1 MTFRPAAL
9 LLVLFHF
16 TPAVA
21 TTASAQQQEGLARA
35 EMLAESCSG
44 CHRKVTSDDTN
55 AAGEAVFPQIYGRPA
70 AEIRD
75 AMLAFRTDERAATV
89 MNRIAKGYSPAEI
102 DILSTYLAEQPAM
115 GADGAGE

>member
-9 LLVLFHF
+9 LLVLLYL
-16 TPAVA
+16 TPAVV
-21 TTASAQQQEGLARA
+21 TTAAAQQQEALASA

-55 AAGEAVFPQIYGRPA
+55 AVGEAVFPQIYGRPA

-75 AMLAFRTDERAATV
+75 AMLAYRADKRTGTI
-89 MNRIAKGYSPAEI
+89 MNRLAKGYSPAEI
-102 DILSTYLAEQPAM
+102 DVLAAYLSEQRAM
-115 GADGAGE
+115 SADGPGK